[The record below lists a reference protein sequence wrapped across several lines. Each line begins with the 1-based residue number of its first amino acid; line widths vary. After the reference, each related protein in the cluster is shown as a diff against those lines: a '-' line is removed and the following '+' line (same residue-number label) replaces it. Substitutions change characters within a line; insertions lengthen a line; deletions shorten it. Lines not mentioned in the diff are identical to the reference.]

1 MRGLIVTVVAL
12 GAVIAVSRTLDAQ
25 GPSAEIGLL
34 DASKP
39 ITFNIERG
47 ADGSRSVESDRDL
60 ALWALSAWGRASG
73 GRLQFAPGAASD
85 VALDIH
91 WVPAAA
97 GEYGEMRRTIVN
109 GRPVAN
115 VYIRPDIDALGP
127 DIAAVARAD
136 ALMRDTIVYLTCVH
150 EIGHAL
156 GLSHTSNFADI
167 MYFFGY
173 GGDIP
178 EFFGRYRRQLRT
190 RADIQRVNGVSDN
203 DIARLRAIY
212 K

>member
-1 MRGLIVTVVAL
+1 MRGLIVTLVAL
-12 GAVIAVSRTLDAQ
+12 GAVLAVSRTLDAQ
-25 GPSAEIGLL
+25 RPSAEIAPL

-47 ADGSRSVESDRDL
+47 TDGSRSVESDRDL

-85 VALDIH
+85 AALDIH